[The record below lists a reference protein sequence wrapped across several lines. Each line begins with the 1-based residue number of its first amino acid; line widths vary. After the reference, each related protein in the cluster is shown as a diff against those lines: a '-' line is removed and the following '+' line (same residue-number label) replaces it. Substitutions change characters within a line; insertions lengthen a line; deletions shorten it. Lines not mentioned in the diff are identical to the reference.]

1 MATRTTVPSRT
12 ARLHTAPQRPRTKR
26 ILFWVLWLTVPVIAI
41 LFGVVI
47 GVVYAFAKLPV
58 TNQAPPAQS
67 ISFSDAN
74 GAPLGTISP
83 IPNRQVVD
91 FKNIPPVMREAVL
104 AAEDRDFYK
113 HGALSYKGLLRA
125 AWSNVVQRRVAEGG
139 STITQQYVKNVF
151 PAVGNERT
159 MFRKVKEAVIAI
171 KLEHHYTKDQ
181 ILGSYLNAVYFGH
194 GAYGVDAAA
203 HAFFGKSVEKLTP
216 AQAATLAGAI
226 RAPEVYTRKPNARIA
241 KERRNFILGVMQ
253 QRGWLSVD
261 AAATAEAAPIA
272 ENWTVHASGIANS
285 KAPFFLDL
293 VRQYLVDQFGA
304 AAVAQGGFSVR
315 TTLDLKMQAQAE
327 AAVKGILNQQGDPPA
342 SLVALDPKTGAVR
355 AIYAGASAKQWA
367 THQFD
372 YATDP
377 PGRQAGSTFKPFV
390 LEQALLDGVTL
401 NQPLLAPDKLLI
413 PTGKPKPD
421 DVQTIRNF
429 AGEHFS
435 GKISLLQAT
444 TQSVNTAYTMLLN
457 QLARNGQSGPD
468 RVAALAH
475 RTGLD
480 TTLNSAEH
488 KPNLAHVPS
497 LALGP
502 SDVTT
507 LQLASAFGTWANQG
521 VHQEPFLVEWIKDA
535 KGHLIK
541 LPPHRSETVLDANTA
556 NTMSFALRS
565 VVEHG
570 TGTAARLPDRQV
582 AGKTGTTNDSKDAR
596 FVGYTTDLVT
606 SVWMGYTT
614 PKPMVNLHGVAN
626 VTGGSLPAEI
636 WHNFMAAATQGTPGT
651 AFQLPQQ
658 ATVLP
663 APATTV
669 APAPTTPTT
678 EVPTSLP
685 PSTLPPS
692 SSPTSSTLP
701 TSTTFGFATSTTRFR
716 PTTTTR

>member
-12 ARLHTAPQRPRTKR
+12 SRLHAAPQRPRTKR

-67 ISFSDAN
+67 ITFTDAN
-74 GAPLGTISP
+74 GASLGTISP
-83 IPNRQVVD
+83 IANREVVD

-194 GAYGVDAAA
+194 GAYGVAAA
-203 HAFFGKSVEKLTP
+203 THAFFSEPVAKLTP

-226 RAPEVYTRKPNARIA
+226 RAPEVYTRKANLKIA
-241 KERRNFILGVMQ
+241 KERRDFILDVMA
-253 QRGWLSVD
+253 QRGWLTAD
-261 AAATAEAAPIA
+261 AAAKAKATPLK
-272 ENWTVHASGIANS
+272 ENWAVHASGIANS

-304 AAVAQGGFSVR
+304 AAVAQGGFQVH
-315 TTLDLKMQAQAE
+315 TTLDMKMQLEAE
-327 AAVKGILNQQGDPPA
+327 AAVKNVLNAKGDPPA

-355 AIYAGASAKQWA
+355 AIYAGASANQWA
-367 THQFD
+367 THQFN

-401 NQPLLAPDKLLI
+401 DQPLDAPDKLTVNNEDGTFQQI
-413 PTGKPKPD
+413 H
-421 DVQTIRNF
+421 NF
-429 AGEHFS
+429 AGEHFN
-435 GKISLLQAT
+435 GKISLLDAT
-444 TQSVNTAYTMLLN
+444 IHSVNTAYTNLLSE
-457 QLARNGQSGPD
+457 LARNGQSGPT
-468 RVAALAH
+468 RVALLAH

-480 TTLNSAEH
+480 ATLNSAEH
-488 KPNLAHVPS
+488 KPKIDEVAS
-497 LALGP
+497 EALGP

-541 LPPHRSETVLDANTA
+541 LPPHRSEQVLDATTA
-556 NTMSFALRS
+556 NTMTYALRN
-565 VVEHG
+565 VVERG

-582 AGKTGTTNDSKDAR
+582 AGKTGTTNDSTNAR

-606 SVWMGYTT
+606 SVWMGYTN

-626 VTGGSLPAEI
+626 VTGGSLPAQI
-636 WHNFMAAATQGTPGT
+636 WHSFMVAATQGTQGT
-651 AFQLPQQ
+651 AFPLPQQ
-658 ATVLP
+658 VNVQP
-663 APATTV
+663 GPATTV
-669 APAPTTPTT
+669 APSTTPPATQ
-678 EVPTSLP
+678 VPTSVP
-685 PSTLPPS
+685 QSTLPPS
-692 SSPTSSTLP
+692 SVPTTTLP
-701 TSTTFGFATSTTRFR
+701 TSTTFGFTTSTRFR
-716 PTTTTR
+716 QTTTTQ

>member
-1 MATRTTVPSRT
+1 MATRTTVPSRS
-12 ARLHTAPQRPRTKR
+12 ARLHTAPQRPRKKR
-26 ILFWVLWLTVPVIAI
+26 ILFWALWLTVPVIAV

-47 GVVYAFAKLPV
+47 GTVYAFAKLPV

-67 ISFSDAN
+67 IVFSDSS
-74 GAPLGTISP
+74 GKTIIGTVSP
-83 IPNRQVVD
+83 IANRHVVD
-91 FKNIPPVMREAVL
+91 YKDIPPVMRNAVL
-104 AAEDRDFYK
+104 AAEDRDFYN
-113 HGALSYKGLLRA
+113 HGALSYKGLVRA
-125 AWSNVVQRRVAEGG
+125 AWANVVQRRVAEGG

-159 MFRKVKEAVIAI
+159 IFRKVKEAVIAI

-203 HAFFGKSVEKLTP
+203 HAFFNTSVGKLSP

-226 RAPEVYTRKPNARIA
+226 RAPEVYTRKANANVAR
-241 KERRNFILGVMQ
+241 ERRNFILDVMA
-253 QRGWLSVD
+253 QRGWLSPD
-261 AAATAEAAPIA
+261 ATAKAKAAPLKEI
-272 ENWTVHASGIANS
+272 WVVHASGIANS
-285 KAPFFLDL
+285 KAPFFLEL

-304 AAVAQGGFSVR
+304 AAVAQGGFRVR

-327 AAVKGILNQQGDPPA
+327 AAVKGILNHKGDPPA
-342 SLVALDPKTGAVR
+342 SLVALDPRTGAVR
-355 AIYAGASAKQWA
+355 ALYAGATASQWA
-367 THQFD
+367 THPFN
-372 YATDP
+372 YATDS
-377 PGRQAGSTFKPFV
+377 GRQAGSTFKPFV

-401 NQPLLAPDKLLI
+401 DQPLPAPDKVLI
-413 PTGKPKPD
+413 PNGTGKPG
-421 DVQTIRNF
+421 DVTTIRNF

-435 GKISLLQAT
+435 GNIPLLQAT
-444 TQSVNTAYTMLLN
+444 EQSVNTAYTVLLDK
-457 QLARNGQSGPD
+457 LARDGQSGSD
-468 RVAALAH
+468 RVATLAH

-480 TTLNSAEH
+480 ATLNSAEH
-488 KPNLAHVPS
+488 KPNLAHVAS

-521 VHQEPFLVEWIKDA
+521 VHQEPYLVEWIKDS
-535 KGHLIK
+535 KGHLVK
-541 LPPHRSETVLDANTA
+541 LPPHRSETVLDKTTA
-556 NTMSFALRS
+556 NTMTYALRN

-614 PKPMVNLHGVAN
+614 PRPMVNLHGVAN
-626 VTGGSLPAEI
+626 VTGGTLPAEI

-651 AFQLPQQ
+651 AFPLPQQ
-658 ATVLP
+658 ANALP
-663 APATTV
+663 AATATTAAPATT
-669 APAPTTPTT
+669 PPTTA
-678 EVPTSLP
+678 VPTSAP
-685 PSTLPPS
+685 PTTLPPS
-692 SSPTSSTLP
+692 SAPSSTAP
-701 TSTTFGFATSTTRFR
+701 ATSTFVTQTTKFR
-716 PTTTTR
+716 ATTTTR